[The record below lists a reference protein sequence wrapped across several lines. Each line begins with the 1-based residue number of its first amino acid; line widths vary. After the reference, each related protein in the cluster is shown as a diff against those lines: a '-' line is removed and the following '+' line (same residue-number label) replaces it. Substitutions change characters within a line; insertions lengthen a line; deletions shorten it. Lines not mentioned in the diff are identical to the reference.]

1 MFAAVSIASASL
13 RNDRVTSSAR
23 AAANRRN
30 ATRST
35 GPRTAQGKARAAQN
49 AQKHGLARS
58 VFDNPALAAEI
69 ENLARLIAG
78 PAADARRL
86 SHAAAIAA
94 ADIDLRRIREERRRL
109 YMQGPLNPEPKI
121 RRDPRAA
128 AEAASLTSEVSHE
141 GRSASADGGRGKAT
155 WPWQFAL
162 SNSKALERLERYER
176 RALSRR
182 KRAIRALDA
191 LEDAP

>member
-1 MFAAVSIASASL
+1 MSAAVSTASASL

-49 AQKHGLARS
+49 AHKHGLARS
-58 VFDNPALAAEI
+58 VFDSPTLAAEI

-78 PAADARRL
+78 PAADPQRL

-109 YMQGPLNPEPKI
+109 YMQGPLNAKSKM
-121 RRDPRAA
+121 RRDRLAA
-128 AEAASLTSEVSHE
+128 SEAASLTSEVSDE
-141 GRSASADGGRGKAT
+141 GRSASADGGREKAT

-162 SNSKALERLERYER
+162 LNIKAMERIERYEG

-191 LEDAP
+191 MEAAP